1 MNSSSFS
8 IFGIPIG
15 LTSKETLRGTI
26 RRWLSKRTFHRIA
39 TVGPEFLLRARSSK
53 QFHTNLLQADLC
65 VADGV
70 GVTIAGWLFGKRIE
84 RFPGA
89 DLLLEIL
96 REAERRHLSVFLAV
110 RKDSLSSL
118 DEIQTALL
126 KECPTLK
133 VYGFEFEKR
142 TTLHSLPA
150 PHSQFLTHHATIVF
164 CNFGAPGQEYF
175 LESLRGRGKHV
186 RLAMGVGGAF
196 DFLTGKLP
204 RAPRVFQ
211 YIGLEWLWRFL
222 LQPSRFRRIWNAIVM
237 FPCFIVIDRLGKNQ
251 K

>member
-8 IFGIPIG
+8 IFGIPVS
-15 LTSKETLRGTI
+15 LASRREALDTVK
-26 RRWLSKRTFHRIA
+26 RWLSGNAFHRIA
-39 TVGPEFLLRARSSK
+39 TVGPEFLLRARRSK
-53 QFHTNLLQADLC
+53 RFHANLLKADLR
-65 VADGV
+65 VADGI
-70 GVTIAGWLFGKRIE
+70 GVTFVGWLFGKHIE

-89 DLLLEIL
+89 DMLHEIL
-96 REAERRHLSVFLAV
+96 HKAERRHLSVFLAV

-126 KECPTLK
+126 KKYPRLK
-133 VYGFEFEKR
+133 VTGEEFA
-142 TTLHSLPA
+142 LPINNQQSTINT
-150 PHSQFLTHHATIVF
+150 PIVF
-164 CNFGAPGQEYF
+164 SNFGAPEQEYF

-186 RLAMGVGGAF
+186 RLVMGVGGAF

-211 YIGLEWLWRFL
+211 HIGLEWLWRFL
-222 LQPSRFRRIWNAIVM
+222 LQPSRFRRIWNAVVM

>member
-8 IFGIPIG
+8 IFGIPVSLASQKQVQSIV
-15 LTSKETLRGTI
+15 T
-26 RRWLSKRTFHRIA
+26 RWLSKRTFHRIA

-96 REAERRHLSVFLAV
+96 HKAERQHLSVFLAV

-126 KECPTLK
+126 KKYPRLK
-133 VYGFEFEKR
+133 VTGEEFA
-142 TTLHSLPA
+142 LPINNQQSTINT
-150 PHSQFLTHHATIVF
+150 PIVF
-164 CNFGAPGQEYF
+164 SNFGAPEQEYF

-186 RLAMGVGGAF
+186 RLVMGVGGAF

-222 LQPSRFRRIWNAIVM
+222 LQPSRFRRIWNAVVM